1 LPPSLPSVPSW
12 LPSAGTPPPLPLPPS
27 IPEFH
32 SELNEEAYGHHEE
45 FQPGELAP
53 AVPSIPSDAP
63 ELEAQHEANGAS
75 DSTNVDEETVS
86 NSRKSGEV
94 GNNTTEHFGNE
105 SINENGFATIE
116 L

>member
-1 LPPSLPSVPSW
+1 
-12 LPSAGTPPPLPLPPS
+12 LPSAAAPLPPPLPPS

-32 SELNEEAYGHHEE
+32 SGLNEEAYGHHEE

-53 AVPSIPSDAP
+53 AIPSDAP

-75 DSTNVDEETVS
+75 ASTNVDDETVS

-94 GNNTTEHFGNE
+94 GNITTEHFGNE
-105 SINENGFATIE
+105 SINESGFATIE